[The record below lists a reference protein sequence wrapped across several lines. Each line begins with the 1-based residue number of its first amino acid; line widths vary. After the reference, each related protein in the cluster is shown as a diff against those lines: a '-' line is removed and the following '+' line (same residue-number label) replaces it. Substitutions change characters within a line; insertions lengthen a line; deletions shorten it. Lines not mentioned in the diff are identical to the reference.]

1 MAPQV
6 GAEQDT
12 DLWRSP
18 RAIHQVMALK
28 EKTRKKIGFEIKEPK
43 TKYRKKRKKN

>member
-1 MAPQV
+1 MTYLFTNGRLRIHQLMAP
-6 GAEQDT
+6 
-12 DLWRSP
+12 
-18 RAIHQVMALK
+18 K